1 MQVIY
6 GSGPS
11 ISKHTNDI
19 SLKDQHLDNAVLFS
33 IIKSV
38 MEESLITLAPLF
50 GSFTPP
56 VVASAENEEAQT

>member
-11 ISKHTNDI
+11 ISKHTN
-19 SLKDQHLDNAVLFS
+19 DQHLDNAVLFS